1 MKTLQLVLLK
11 TFGFLILTLG
21 LLLAWWF
28 YFPELRARV
37 IDPTELFLSVD
48 PVFRVG
54 AVWLLVL
61 LGLAALL
68 PARLTRSHDRKILV
82 PSASGN
88 NYIRLEPIES
98 NLNKSLRKLPGVK
111 RISVTLIPAE
121 GERKVRVTADV
132 TLRKGLPAGA
142 REVVTRLND
151 QIMAHTK
158 RELGADEVMSVELTV
173 IGGLGIGPPASVEPA
188 EEPTQANLPRPRPL
202 DISQD
207 VDEGEAL
214 SGMDE
219 EDAPEVDRN
228 GARDFFELPDE
239 EEEPDEDTSSSTRPE
254 TPTAE

>member
-1 MKTLQLVLLK
+1 
-11 TFGFLILTLG
+11 
-21 LLLAWWF
+21 LLLAWWL
-28 YFPELRARV
+28 YFFSEPRTPV
-37 IDPTELFLSVD
+37 IEAVDLYLSVD

-54 AVWLLVL
+54 LVWLLVL

-88 NYIRLEPIES
+88 NYIRLAPIES

-121 GERKVRVTADV
+121 GDRKVRVAADV
-132 TLRKGLPAGA
+132 MLRKGLPAGA

-173 IGGLGIGPPASVEPA
+173 IGGLGIGPPSSVETA
-188 EEPTQANLPRPRPL
+188 EEPAQANLPGPRPL

-207 VDEGEAL
+207 LDEGEAL
-214 SGMDE
+214 SGTDE
-219 EDAPEVDRN
+219 DDAPEADRDS
-228 GARDFFELPDE
+228 GRDFFELPDE
-239 EEEPDEDTSSSTRPE
+239 EEEPDENTNSNNDRPE
-254 TPTAE
+254 TPAY